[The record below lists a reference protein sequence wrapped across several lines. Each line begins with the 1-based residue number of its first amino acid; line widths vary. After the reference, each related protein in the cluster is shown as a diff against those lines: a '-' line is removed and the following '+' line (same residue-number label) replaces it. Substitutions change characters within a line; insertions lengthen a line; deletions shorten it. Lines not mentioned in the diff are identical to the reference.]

1 MSDGKETAGGRY
13 QRGQRCPVAIE
24 LLHRSQRRYH
34 GQDYEIAAR
43 MADYFTNFFKNGDP
57 NREGLPIW
65 EPYSSGCY
73 NAMTFADGGGMKT
86 VPINDVVRY
95 KMGTS
100 LCRREMC
107 KKQV

>member
-1 MSDGKETAGGRY
+1 MEKKRLVVGISGASDA
-13 QRGQRCPVAIE
+13 PVAIE